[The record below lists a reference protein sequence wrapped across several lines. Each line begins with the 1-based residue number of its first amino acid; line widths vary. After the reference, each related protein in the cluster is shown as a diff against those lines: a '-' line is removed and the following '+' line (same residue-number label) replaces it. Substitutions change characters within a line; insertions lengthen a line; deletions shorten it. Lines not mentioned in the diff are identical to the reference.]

1 METVIMDEKCGT
13 TDPVEPMPGRAR
25 RRLHLAVVVGALAVV
40 VGVLVFEI
48 VATVFAVEFTLAMAR
63 LVDPSGRTDGHL
75 VEVLWAVV
83 GVLVPGSALVTWV
96 AVRILDRAVQR

>member
-25 RRLHLAVVVGALAVV
+25 RRLHLAVVVGAL
-40 VGVLVFEI
+40 VFEI
-48 VATVFAVEFTLAMAR
+48 AATVFAVEFTLAMAR
-63 LVDPSGRTDGHL
+63 LIDPSGRTDGHL

-83 GVLVPGSALVTWV
+83 GVLVPGSALVAWV

>member
-25 RRLHLAVVVGALAVV
+25 RRLHLAVVVGAL
-40 VGVLVFEI
+40 VFEI

-75 VEVLWAVV
+75 IEVLWAVV
-83 GVLVPGSALVTWV
+83 GVLVPGSALVAWV